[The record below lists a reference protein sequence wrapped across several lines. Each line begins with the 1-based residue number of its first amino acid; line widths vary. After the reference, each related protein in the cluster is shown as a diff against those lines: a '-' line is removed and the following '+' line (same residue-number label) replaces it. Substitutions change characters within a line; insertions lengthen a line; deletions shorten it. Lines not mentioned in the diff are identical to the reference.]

1 MDDDFLFEHFGK
13 PEFPGQEDFQPKKT
27 TGKFEKPIEGKIP
40 DNVFQNYLIDVNLLS
55 QDEFMK
61 KYCR

>member
-1 MDDDFLFEHFGK
+1 MNDDFLFEHFEQPK
-13 PEFPGQEDFQPKKT
+13 IPGQEEFKPKKHS
-27 TGKFEKPIEGKIP
+27 GKFDKPIEGKIP
-40 DNVFQNYLIDVNLLS
+40 ENVFQNYLIDVNLLS